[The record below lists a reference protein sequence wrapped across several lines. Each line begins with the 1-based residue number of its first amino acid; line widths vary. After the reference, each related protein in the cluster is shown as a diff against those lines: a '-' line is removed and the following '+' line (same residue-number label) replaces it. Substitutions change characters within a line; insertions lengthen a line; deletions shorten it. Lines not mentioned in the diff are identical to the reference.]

1 MNIYVISANSYHL
14 VDLEIKKIIKDQV
27 PLVFNLNSCSID
39 DLLEE
44 ASYFDLTGEPKYL
57 IASNADFLSSSKL
70 SDKDENK
77 LLSYLKNPNL
87 NTIIIFTTYAP
98 IDNRRKIVKF
108 IKDQYKVINIPSWDK
123 LKMKE
128 EARNY
133 LINKGYKIDND
144 SINYIVNNVYNNIDI
159 LYNELDKI
167 ILYYTNKNKIIY
179 FKDIESIIGK
189 EIDSNNY
196 HFINAVIEKNLEEAL
211 RIWKNLKV
219 YKVDSL
225 TLINLLAREYRLMYN
240 IKVLEKKNISLNELA
255 HNLSLQDWQI
265 KKLYNNSLKYR
276 REELLKNLYLLANMD
291 LKIKKGDND
300 KDIILYPFLL
310 EVCV

>member
-44 ASYFDLTGEPKYL
+44 ASYFDLTGELKYL

-179 FKDIESIIGK
+179 YKDIESIIGK